1 MQPFLFCCASLF
13 LFRRKGAAAGSPYC
27 YDSAETPGT
36 RPDPTMDDKNS
47 VQRYHNFAIFLHWL
61 VAVGVFVMIWL
72 GWTMTDIP
80 KGTPERA
87 FWFNLH
93 KSIGVTLGILVLI
106 RLWWR
111 FTHKAPPLPAS
122 MPAWELRA
130 AKVSHALLYACLVIM
145 PLAGFLAS
153 NFTKYGV
160 KYFGIQVGPFFAE
173 NQPLRDAL
181 QEVHE
186 ITSWVLVLVILVHIL
201 AALKHLVLD
210 RDRVF
215 HRMLP
220 GR

>member
-1 MQPFLFCCASLF
+1 
-13 LFRRKGAAAGSPYC
+13 
-27 YDSAETPGT
+27 
-36 RPDPTMDDKNS
+36 MDDS
-47 VQRYHNFAIFLHWL
+47 TSAHRYHNFAIFLHWL
-61 VAVGVFVMIWL
+61 VAIGVFVMIGL
-72 GWTMTDIP
+72 GWFMTDIP

-111 FTHKAPPLPAS
+111 FTHKVPPLPAS
-122 MPAWELRA
+122 MPAWEVGA

-145 PLAGFLAS
+145 PVVGFLAS
-153 NFTKYGV
+153 NFTKYWV
-160 KYFGIQVGPFFAE
+160 KYFGIQIGPFFAE
-173 NQPLRDAL
+173 NQAIRDAL

-186 ITSWVLVLVILVHIL
+186 ITSYVLVVAILVHIL
-201 AALKHLVLD
+201 AAFKHLLMD

-215 HRMLP
+215 ERMLP

>member
-1 MQPFLFCCASLF
+1 MNDNT
-13 LFRRKGAAAGSPYC
+13 G
-27 YDSAETPGT
+27 
-36 RPDPTMDDKNS
+36 
-47 VQRYHNFAIFLHWL
+47 VQRHHHFAIFLHWL
-61 VAVGVFVMIWL
+61 VAVGVFFMIGL
-72 GWTMTDIP
+72 GWVMTDIP

-93 KSIGVTLGILVLI
+93 KSIGVTLGVLVLI

-111 FTHKAPPLPAS
+111 FTHKVPPLPAS
-122 MPAWELRA
+122 MPAWEVTA
-130 AKVSHALLYACLVIM
+130 AKISHGVLYACLIIM
-145 PLAGFLAS
+145 PLVGFLAS

-160 KYFGIQVGPFFAE
+160 KYFGISIGPFFAE
-173 NQPLRDAL
+173 NQALRDGL

-186 ITSWVLVLVILVHIL
+186 ITSYVLVVAILVHIL